1 MNNNTIGAKDQGRD
15 RQGIEHLVRGLGL
28 LCGIIGLPALQY
40 GKESRPSVRQGM
52 HEDRAVEWSS
62 RAR

>member
-52 HEDRAVEWSS
+52 HED
-62 RAR
+62 